1 MTRIVT
7 FNNGE
12 LVAAYEEWPGH
23 VNVLPVMDTYWH
35 TGDWYSY
42 EKHRPGLGNH
52 LHPEQVP
59 ANLRAI
65 VLLLT

>member
-7 FNNGE
+7 FNKGE
-12 LVAAYEEWPGH
+12 LVATYEEWPGD
-23 VNVLPVMDTYWH
+23 VYVLPDMDTYWH

-42 EKHRPGLGNH
+42 KGKALSGRYLAPSE
-52 LHPEQVP
+52 VP

>member
-7 FNNGE
+7 FNKGE
-12 LVAAYEEWPGH
+12 LVATYEEWPRH
-23 VNVLPVMDTYWH
+23 ANVLPVMDTYWH

-42 EKHRPGLGNH
+42 KGKALSGRLLASSE
-52 LHPEQVP
+52 VP
-59 ANLRAI
+59 ATLRAI